1 MSTHNTSAFLKH
13 LDVDIDESASRA
25 DADLTESQMAKPMRT
40 TQFQVPNITAFKP
53 KESFGR
59 LGSILNNTHQKNL
72 TAIEAQL
79 VESRV
84 KKLKK
89 EEDKMLKRIAQT
101 RQQADKMMKIQDENN
116 YRYALKIQHM

>member
-13 LDVDIDESASRA
+13 LDVDIDESASRV

-40 TQFQVPNITAFKP
+40 TQFQVP